1 MSSTTSNQ
9 LVPKPQSVQKNM
21 LFNTV
26 GSLMYQGCLWLIT
39 VLVVVLAK
47 GYNDSGVLSFAMTIG
62 NMFTAVGT
70 FNIRTYQVSDV
81 RNKYSQQNYV
91 AFRLVTLV
99 IGVVIMGAY
108 SIVVSPDTATLI
120 AVFAFLLFKIDES
133 FVDVMY
139 GVDQRGQRMD
149 YIGISQFIRGVLVI
163 VAFCAGMV
171 LAHSLVVAIL
181 LMFPACLLVTVFY
194 DIPHAHRFGSV
205 KPQITTAQTKALL
218 VECLPLVL
226 ETLFLGMI
234 VSVARQYFSNAFGN
248 ELLGEYA
255 AVATPAVLV
264 QAAAR
269 YMYAPALVPLSERW
283 GEDPQQKFLPY
294 FKKTVVIMLVFIAVM
309 VPLLSLVG
317 PWALCLVYGQS
328 IAPYT
333 YLFTNVLICT
343 GSIALLYYLTD
354 VLVICRDIRGALIAS
369 VASLAVSLA
378 TMVPLEGIFQ
388 MQGINYTVM
397 LATAAGVLV
406 SALLLARRIHTVKRG

>member
-1 MSSTTSNQ
+1 MKTSVRN
-9 LVPKPQSVQKNM
+9 VPKPQSVQKNM